1 MCYDSPKNG
10 GIELQ
15 DLFHPTLDPHAIDAM
30 SVLGLAHMGDAV
42 FELLV
47 RERLCASGLA
57 KSEQLHRATV
67 EHVAAPAQAVFAD
80 AILPHLTEA
89 ELAVYRRGRN
99 AHVHAVPKN
108 ATPGQYGKATALEA
122 LLGRLYLSG
131 QTARI
136 GELFAIG
143 WEAQNAL

>member
-1 MCYDSPKNG
+1 M
-10 GIELQ
+10 Q
-15 DLFHPTLDPHAIDAM
+15 DLFHPTMDAHAIGAM

-57 KSEQLHRATV
+57 KSEQLHKATV
-67 EHVAAPAQAVFAD
+67 EHVSAPAQAVFAD
-80 AILPHLTEA
+80 AILPHLNEA

-108 ATPGQYGKATALEA
+108 ATSGQYGKATALEA
-122 LLGRLYLSG
+122 LLGSLYLSG
-131 QTARI
+131 QTERI